1 MVTVR
6 HLKKDNGG
14 LWTGIFQGLAYVA
27 PAATAASFFVVE
39 AGFVGASIPL
49 TFILAILGVSSAMYM
64 NYEFSKRISH
74 AGGYYSYISAGLG
87 GRLGGFGALLY
98 YTNVLGALVGF
109 STLFFAGVAQPLIPQ
124 LASNPYGWLPLAA
137 IPLVLIFTLLYFG
150 LKPSLYYTLI
160 GGILEVTI
168 LIAFSLFI
176 ILSPSTHNSF
186 VPFTLN
192 GNSMGSLGFGT
203 LFAIL
208 GFVGLGSII
217 TISEELH
224 TPKKI
229 VPKAIVYGLI
239 IGAVAYVISSYAMVV
254 GWGIG
259 NMGTFSGSTNPGF
272 TIMYNYLGPIGLAIF
287 ILITLNS
294 FISNGIAE
302 GNAFSR
308 IGFGMARDNLIFPK
322 SMAVAD
328 KKTGSPRKIIIF
340 EAIFVSTLSIIS
352 GLLFGPFIGA
362 AVVTTLNGAVL
373 YVVHVLAN
381 ISLPVYGKQKLKLN
395 ARKWYPFLLGP
406 IPATAI
412 YLFAIYG
419 TFTPIPAYPVNIAVY
434 LFIIMLVAGILFMV
448 YLTLVRSPKEI
459 KKIGS
464 VETIDEEG
472 GELK

>member
-1 MVTVR
+1 MSSVKY
-6 HLKKDNGG
+6 LKKDSGG
-14 LWTGIFQGLAYVA
+14 LLTGIFQGLAYVA

-39 AGFVGASIPL
+39 AGFVGASVPL
-49 TFILAILGVSSAMYM
+49 TFILATLGVASAMYM
-64 NYEFSKRISH
+64 NYSFAKKISH

-109 STLFFAGVAQPLIPQ
+109 STLFFAGVTWPLIPQ
-124 LASNPYGWLPLAA
+124 LASNPYGWIPLAF
-137 IPLVLIFTLLYFG
+137 IPLILIFTLLYFG

-160 GGILEVTI
+160 GGIIEVTV

-186 VPFTLN
+186 VPFTLD
-192 GNSMGSLGFGT
+192 GNTAGSLGFGT

-224 TPKKI
+224 TPKKV

-239 IGAVAYVISSYAMVV
+239 IGAVAYIISSYAMVV
-254 GWGIG
+254 GWGIN
-259 NMGTFSGSTNPGF
+259 NMSSFSTSTNPGF
-272 TIMYNYLGPIGLAIF
+272 TVMFNYLGPIGVTIF

-308 IGFGMARDNLIFPK
+308 IGFGMARDNLLLPK

-328 KKTGSPRKIIIF
+328 KKTGSPRKVVLF
-340 EAIFVSTLSIIS
+340 EASFVTILSLIS

-362 AVVTTLNGAVL
+362 AVVTTLNGVVL
-373 YVVHVLAN
+373 YVVHILAN
-381 ISLPVYGKQKLKLN
+381 ISLPVYGKQKLKLDMK
-395 ARKWYPFLLGP
+395 KWLPFLLGP
-406 IPATAI
+406 IPATVI

-419 TFTPIPAYPVNIAVY
+419 SFTPIPVYPYSIALY
-434 LFIIMLVAGILFMV
+434 LFIIMLVAGILFIV
-448 YLTLVRSPKEI
+448 YLTIRRTPEEI
-459 KKIGS
+459 RKIGS
-464 VETIDEEG
+464 AEAIEEHEG
-472 GELK
+472 S